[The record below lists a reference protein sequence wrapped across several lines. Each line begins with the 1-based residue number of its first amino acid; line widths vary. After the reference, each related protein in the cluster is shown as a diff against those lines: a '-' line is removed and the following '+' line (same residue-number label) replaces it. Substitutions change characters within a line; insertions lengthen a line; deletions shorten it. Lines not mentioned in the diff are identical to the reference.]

1 MSEFLPED
9 PAQLPPERWAR
20 MGLSV
25 SEYKEVRAKKLA
37 REARAPSVGD
47 MAPDFEVERLSR
59 DRSRTGEMFRLSAT
73 RGKPVGLIFGSY
85 T

>member
-1 MSEFLPED
+1 MSEFLPEG
-9 PAQLPPERWAR
+9 PPQLSPERWAR
-20 MGLSV
+20 MGLSA
-25 SEYKEVRAKKLA
+25 SEYHEVRAKKLA

-47 MAPDFEVERLSR
+47 MAPDFAVERLSP
-59 DRSRTGEMFRLSAT
+59 DRSCTGEMFRLSAT

>member
-1 MSEFLPED
+1 
-9 PAQLPPERWAR
+9 

-25 SEYKEVRAKKLA
+25 SEYHEVRAKKLA
-37 REARAPSVGD
+37 REARSPSVSD
-47 MAPDFEVERLSR
+47 IAPDLEVERLSL

>member
-9 PAQLPPERWAR
+9 PAQLSPERRAR

-25 SEYKEVRAKKLA
+25 SEYLEVRAKKLA

-47 MAPDFEVERLSR
+47 VAPDYKVERLSP